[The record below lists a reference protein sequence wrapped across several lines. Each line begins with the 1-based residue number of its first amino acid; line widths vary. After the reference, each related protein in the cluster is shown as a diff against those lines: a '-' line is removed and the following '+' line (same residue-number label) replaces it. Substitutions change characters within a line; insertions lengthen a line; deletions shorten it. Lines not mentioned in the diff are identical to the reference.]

1 LKIWTRI
8 IREFIKK
15 LSKTNRNDPE
25 SVNYM
30 KIIIDKEDLAKLLIT
45 TFVLN
50 IPSNQQIKDCMF
62 AISSLVNLDQLLNTV
77 KTNSLK
83 CFEYILDSRLS
94 AQKEPQQ
101 NETLLQIISPET
113 NKFYQLVPGSV
124 LKVLLQSFIQLSR
137 SNYEYIEAGVKVK

>member
-1 LKIWTRI
+1 
-8 IREFIKK
+8 
-15 LSKTNRNDPE
+15 
-25 SVNYM
+25 M